1 MKEKE
6 LHELRQYLASLK
18 GVTLPSYA
26 ELPSIPLY
34 MEQVV
39 AYVNKTLEPL
49 SMEDR
54 QLLTSFMVNNYV
66 KAKIIAEPD
75 KKKYNVNHLGYLLA
89 ISSLKSV
96 LSMSDIALLIG
107 MDDDVSSDKSVLY
120 KFFKNMTEDVYHDLG
135 SRTYRRIESFY
146 ETYQKNQEKDAEK
159 ADRYFRDS
167 FGLIAM
173 RMAIQSAVYQQMAHV
188 LLQYLAKDMIGAAFD
203 EKAFQ
208 PGTHELRHEMRQ
220 AKHAAERVAQIHE
233 DAENEKKAVEAEK
246 QKEAAKKKVAA
257 SKSKKKEGKSK

>member
-6 LHELRQYLASLK
+6 LDELRQYLASTK
-18 GVTLPSYA
+18 NVTLPSYA

-39 AYVNKTLEPL
+39 AYVNQTLEPL
-49 SMEDR
+49 STKDR

-66 KAKIIAEPD
+66 KAKIITEPD

-89 ISSLKSV
+89 ITSLKSV

-120 KFFKNMTEDVYHDLG
+120 KFYKNMTEDVFHDVG
-135 SRTYRRIESFY
+135 NRTALRVERFY
-146 ETYQKNQEKDAEK
+146 ETYEKNKKKDPEQ
-159 ADRYFRDS
+159 ADQYFRDS
-167 FGLIAM
+167 LGLIAM
-173 RMAIQSAVYQQMAHV
+173 RMAIQSAVYQQMSHA
-188 LLQYLAKDMIGAAFD
+188 LLQYLAKDMIGDSFD
-203 EKAFQ
+203 EKDFQ
-208 PGTHELRHEMRQ
+208 PGSHEIRHEMRQ

-233 DAENEKKAVEAEK
+233 NAINEKKTLENEKQKDAEK
-246 QKEAAKKKVAA
+246 KKAAKKA
-257 SKSKKKEGKSK
+257 KKKEGKSK